1 MVRAARRDPALP
13 RVAAV
18 AALLLLLAGG
28 AAGRGRGGPPHL
40 GRKWREGEEKEEEQ
54 HNYYTGEV
62 GNPEALKRK
71 DIDPSIFRTQFFST
85 KVNECDPV
93 NKTMPKSQVSFVLT
107 VEPRNGTRGFKEAEA
122 NNGTVDPFTGIS
134 FATPEGKARVSVLA
148 EKGSFEMFAPAIEY
162 HLQKGHCPEDAFTLI
177 VPALEFQKGRPDRRH
192 RVIPNVDSRWNFT
205 IHTVINLVDDYRPE
219 AKTHLNV
226 PGTKEKEF
234 DPLEPEL

>member
-28 AAGRGRGGPPHL
+28 AAGRRREGPQHL
-40 GRKWREGEEKEEEQ
+40 GRKWREREETEEEQ

-62 GNPEALKRK
+62 GDPAALKRK

-93 NKTMPKSQVSFVLT
+93 NKTMPKSQVSFVLS

-122 NNGTVDPFTGIS
+122 NNGTVDPFAGMS
-134 FATPEGKARVSVLA
+134 YATPEGKARMTVLA
-148 EKGSFEMFAPAIEY
+148 EKGSFEMFPPAIEY
-162 HLQKGHCPEDAFTLI
+162 HLQKGHCPKDAFTLI
-177 VPALEFQKGRPDRRH
+177 VPALEFQKGKPDYTYK
-192 RVIPNVDSRWNFT
+192 VFPNVDTRWNFT
-205 IHTVINLVDDYRPE
+205 IHTVINLLDDYHPV
-219 AKTHLNV
+219 AKKHLV
-226 PGTKEKEF
+226 PGKKEEF
-234 DPLEPEL
+234 DPKEPEL